1 MTAGE
6 KRVLVISLQVGS
18 GGSKGHLNPLVGVA
32 QHLMLQGHHVSW
44 LPLPA
49 AFGDADRA
57 QLTEVGVELVEPPA
71 MPAGVVPGNREL
83 AALGMD
89 PTRIW
94 EAYRSFLLD
103 PVPHLLDDVVA
114 LLHASRADV
123 ALVDTMSYTGIIAC
137 ERAGLPWVGACAG
150 LKLVHPP
157 GFSAAYRGEMS
168 AITAPRAELFARYG
182 LDPDFRLFE
191 CPSPTANVVFGTA
204 ELVGDVHPPRHTRLV
219 GPTIAPRPRGDET
232 SFPFERIPDDRP
244 LVYAAFGSV
253 HTQLRLDS
261 VIDALVGAAAK
272 LGTTLVVSSEAVAQH
287 ADELPDHVIA
297 VRYTPQLELLARADA
312 FVTHGGA
319 NSVMEGMYHG
329 VPLLVVPLTSDQPLQ
344 ADLVARAGA
353 GIAVERTD
361 LTTDSALSALGR
373 LLDRDG
379 EIRRTV
385 ARIQRSYRAADG
397 ARTAAAIVE
406 ETARAAPG
414 RL

>member
-1 MTAGE
+1 MTAGG
-6 KRVLVISLQVGS
+6 KRVLVVSLQVGS

-32 QHLMLQGHHVSW
+32 QHLMIRGHHVSW

-49 AFGDADRA
+49 AFGAADRA

-71 MPAGVVPGNREL
+71 MPPGVVPGNEEL
-83 AALGMD
+83 ARIGLD
-89 PTRIW
+89 PARIW
-94 EAYRSFLLD
+94 EAYRSFLLA
-103 PVPHLLDDVVA
+103 PVPHLLDDVGA
-114 LLHASRADV
+114 ELRRLRPDV

-137 ERAGLPWVGACAG
+137 EQAGVAWVGACAG
-150 LKLVHPP
+150 LKLLHPP
-157 GFSAAYRGEMS
+157 GFSAAYRGDMS
-168 AITAPRAELFARYG
+168 AITAPRAELFSRYG

-204 ELVGDVHPPRHTRLV
+204 ELVGDLRPPRHTRLV

-232 SFPFERIPDDRP
+232 TFPFERIPDDRP

-253 HTQLRLDS
+253 HTQLRLDG
-261 VIDALVGAAAK
+261 VVDALAGATAK
-272 LGTTLVVSSEAVAQH
+272 LGATLVVSSEAMARR

-297 VRYTPQLELLARADA
+297 VRYTPQLEMLARADA

-344 ADLVARAGA
+344 AQLVERAGA
-353 GIAVERTD
+353 GIAVERAD
-361 LTTDSALSALGR
+361 LTTESALAALGR

-397 ARTAAAIVE
+397 ARAAAAIVE
-406 ETARAAPG
+406 ETARAAPS

>member
-1 MTAGE
+1 MSAPG

-32 QHLMLQGHHVSW
+32 QHLMIRGHHVSW

-83 AALGMD
+83 AEIGLD
-89 PTRIW
+89 PARIW
-94 EAYRSFLLD
+94 EAYRSFLLA
-103 PVPHLLDDVVA
+103 PVPHLLDEVVA
-114 LLHASRADV
+114 LLRRLRPDV

-137 ERAGLPWVGACAG
+137 EQAGVPWVGACAG
-150 LKLVHPP
+150 LKLLHPP
-157 GFSAAYRGEMS
+157 GFSADYRGDMS

-191 CPSPTANVVFGTA
+191 CPSPTANVVFGTG
-204 ELVGDVHPPRHTRLV
+204 ELVGDVSPPRHTRLV
-219 GPTIAPRPRGDET
+219 GPTIAPRRRGDET
-232 SFPFERIPDDRP
+232 AFPFDRIPDDRP

-253 HTQLRLDS
+253 HTQLRLDG
-261 VIDALVGAAAK
+261 VVDALAGATAK
-272 LGTTLVVSSEAVAQH
+272 LGTTLVVSSEAMARR
-287 ADELPDHVIA
+287 ADELPDHVLA

-344 ADLVARAGA
+344 ARLVERAGA
-353 GIAVERTD
+353 GIAVERAD
-361 LTTDSALSALGR
+361 LTIESALAALGR
-373 LLDRDG
+373 LLDPGG

-397 ARTAAAIVE
+397 AATAAAIVE
-406 ETARAAPG
+406 RAAS
-414 RL
+414 